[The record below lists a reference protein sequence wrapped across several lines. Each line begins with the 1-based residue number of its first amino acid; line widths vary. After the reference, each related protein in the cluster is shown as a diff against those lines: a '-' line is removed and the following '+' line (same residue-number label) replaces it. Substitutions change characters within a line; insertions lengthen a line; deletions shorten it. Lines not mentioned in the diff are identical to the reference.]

1 MIHYM
6 KTMNLINENDV
17 INFKKFTYHFSQQ
30 IPAKLPLKN
39 FSIMNFRFIILRDYA
54 IITDS
59 KPLEIKKGLTPQ

>member
-17 INFKKFTYHFSQQ
+17 INFKKFTYHFSHQ
-30 IPAKLPLKN
+30 IQEKLSPKN
-39 FSIMNFRFIILRDYA
+39 FSIINFRFIILRDYA

-59 KPLEIKKGLTPQ
+59 KPLEIKKGLTPH

>member
-1 MIHYM
+1 M

-30 IPAKLPLKN
+30 VQEKLPPKN
-39 FSIMNFRFIILRDYA
+39 FSLMNFRFIIIRDYA